1 MLNNST
7 HLTYIYHYTINRLK
21 NMTEKRLLIKASRD
35 PFILFKAWYEEA
47 IEKEINDPNAMNLST
62 MSENFKVSSRI
73 VLLKDYDKSGFVF
86 YTNLKSKKGISIE
99 KNANVALNFHWKSCL
114 RQIRIEG
121 KAKAIPTFQADKY
134 FDTRPRD
141 SKIGAWA
148 SDQSSELINRK
159 KLMKNFDKFEIKFK
173 EKLIPRPNH
182 WSGFKIIPE
191 LIEFWQQMPSRL
203 HDRLEF
209 KKINKKWKSRKLF
222 P

>member
-1 MLNNST
+1 MLNYSS
-7 HLTYIYHYTINRLK
+7 HLTYIYHYIINRLK
-21 NMTEKRLLIKASRD
+21 NMIEKRLLIKASRD
-35 PFILFKAWYEEA
+35 PFTLFEAWYQEA
-47 IEKEINDPNAMNLST
+47 IEKEVNDPNAMNLST
-62 MSENFKVSSRI
+62 MSEDFKVTSRI

-86 YTNLKSKKGISIE
+86 YTNLKSKKGISIK
-99 KNANVALNFHWKSCL
+99 KNNNVAISFHWKSCL

-121 KAKAIPTFQADKY
+121 KAKKISTLKADKY
-134 FDTRPRD
+134 FDTRPRG

-148 SDQSSELINRK
+148 SDQSNELVNRK
-159 KLMKNFDKFEIKFK
+159 KLINNFDKFDIKFK
-173 EKLIPRPNH
+173 GKSVPRPAH

-209 KKINKKWKSRKLF
+209 KKINKKWKVRKLF

>member
-1 MLNNST
+1 
-7 HLTYIYHYTINRLK
+7 
-21 NMTEKRLLIKASRD
+21 MTEKRLLIKASRD

-62 MSENFKVSSRI
+62 MSEDFKVSSRI

-99 KNANVALNFHWKSCL
+99 KNSNVALNFHWKSCL

-121 KAKAIPTFQADKY
+121 KAKATSTFQADKY

-148 SDQSSELINRK
+148 SDQSTELINRK